1 MDLKGSRVPPQPHDC
16 RDALKWF
23 VDLSATSGGT
33 QRGLFLTD
41 IQAEQ
46 AADLDRALDFL
57 AGQGVEPFI
66 IDNDVLYAQADHVFQ
81 QASNYSPFNQP
92 AVTEFELNLLGS
104 PLAVI
109 RNLEAPER
117 AHHLW
122 YLFHYILYPR
132 LLYDKR
138 TVISTP
144 LGFDEFIAYG
154 SRCEDFEYAGR
165 RITWEKLVWL
175 VESSMLDLHQFRICT
190 AQELP
195 PMLKSE
201 YTLFNCLKDRELPVT
216 SQQML
221 GDYVIDMALT
231 EKSNRLAIEFDR
243 LAYIDIPGRQD
254 ARAKKHLVLLS
265 DGWKIL
271 RLTNAEIDGNLTE
284 CADAVQQA
292 FEQGR
297 KRSAVGR
304 LISGKAEVRVP
315 ELPVDDDVQRLAI
328 THGAGPIAVTGFPG
342 VGKTSC
348 IAYRISYLLA
358 QGVNPERIIAFSF
371 SDETT
376 NILRSQLEVLTDAA
390 IAQKLNISNWR
401 DFGYRVLKENAV
413 LAGRKPPLKIEANP
427 QRVLDRVL
435 RKVKSEMDP
444 VHLELLEHEVD
455 ELSVGSL
462 ISLYKANMVTAEIIS
477 QTAQTDGEKFLA
489 RIYQGY
495 DEALKKSNKIDNDD
509 TIALC
514 AQLLAGNRE
523 VRETYAHKFDFV
535 LVDEYQD
542 CTMAQELMCRLL
554 AFPQDNIYFSGNEDE
569 SIFESKGAMPHV
581 LSEISLRMPNARC
594 YVLEKNWRSHPALVE
609 HLRAFSQ
616 NIEKRFI
623 AKNTEAG
630 IRSLTGNAVIGPKEL
645 VDEDAEADWVASEI
659 GILLSGGKKPSDIV
673 IIWRTQKYVPYLEKA
688 LFKNNIPCSSLD
700 QVSTLVPDEAGDV
713 MAFLRL
719 VMDPDGP
726 KAKASFERICQLRSR
741 ELDQKL
747 SRLSTTIAGF
757 GEANNL
763 SFLKAIEIY
772 YEATKDAACKDLND
786 LVRIIRTMN
795 QESLSPAE
803 TINNFKRSQ
812 KLHEIYKAAKIPPN
826 VLYEPLARVEQLEEQ
841 ARKFKTVD
849 DFVRNWDNNSKSQEK
864 GESSSINLMGAE
876 FVKGHEFAIVFLVGM
891 ADGLFPVSNF
901 VDIDEE
907 RRLFLIAMSR
917 AKELLY
923 VSYPRAFDG
932 QPVPVSGFLLEAK
945 LIQPS
950 AYQNALKRFETYI
963 PEPKA
968 VPADMPVTEAPILQT
983 PPVEIVQEPVRQ
995 LVHEQLPEPVFVQ
1008 ETILDPEP
1016 EVELEPEPAQ
1026 FFSRPL
1032 DIPLQSQA
1040 PLPPPPM
1047 AVEPV
1052 VAAEPAVSDV
1062 SVVPV
1067 VPVAPPEPH
1076 QGIGPPVDPFLRG
1089 AKAAETIE
1097 MPAGIIN
1104 ERSKRRRVIPPTPEQ
1119 IAAQAAAEAAAKA
1132 AAQALEAETETELDL
1147 GAVTADVPPIV
1158 IPAVESSPVPAI
1170 VPEPLPEPVPEPTSA
1185 PTPVRAPDPEP
1196 QSQPIPVPLSEP
1208 VFDPEPIPAQEEVP
1222 IAPPSEVPQIIPVA
1236 ELPVPDVAPEPDP
1249 VVVAPEPVAPR
1260 PEPEPVISESVIV
1273 SPDVVEALPE
1283 PVAQIPELPAE
1294 DAAKEA
1300 ELRQETKKKAR
1311 EALRAR
1317 AEKKKSEALEREKA
1331 ADLPPAVPLTDEIAQ
1346 VAASLSA
1353 NQLSQSLEALRNLGT
1368 EEPISKPERLT
1379 KDIIKSPPAASAKL
1393 EPASTLPPVSV
1404 PEPESVPIPA
1414 LEPTPPLS
1422 SLPATEPTASPPI
1435 APAPVQVQSPQP
1447 ISAPEPAPIPV
1458 PVSTP
1463 APTPTPIPTPTP
1475 TPIPVPQPAPVAA
1488 RVSKPIPAPSHK
1500 LKWERAP
1507 KYIDL
1512 DDLDDLLGPGPGMPA
1527 FVPDTIQPPLQIAQA
1542 QAPDYQASLSQIPA
1556 QQPVMQAPE
1565 PAPAP
1570 VPMPTPVSTPAPAPA
1585 FPPPKM
1591 PSQPA
1596 SQPSQIPTPPAYVE
1610 EEQDSTKPK
1619 CVQCG
1624 NKLEVNSLFCGECGY
1639 SLPERIPPC
1648 PSCGE
1653 PVEPGAKFCGECGF
1667 HLIN

>member
-23 VDLSATSGGT
+23 VDRSASSGGS

-46 AADLDRALDFL
+46 AADLDNALNVL
-57 AGQGVEPFI
+57 ASQGVEPFI
-66 IDNDVLYAQADHVFQ
+66 IDNDVLYTQADHIFQ
-81 QASNYSPFNQP
+81 QASNYAPFNQP

-109 RNLEAPER
+109 RNLESPER

-138 TVISTP
+138 TIISTP
-144 LGFDEFIAYG
+144 LGLEEFVAYG

-165 RITWEKLVWL
+165 RITWEKLIWL

-190 AQELP
+190 SQELP

-284 CADAVQQA
+284 CADAVQQS
-292 FEQGR
+292 FEQSR

-328 THGAGPIAVTGFPG
+328 THGAGPIAVTGYPG

-358 QGVNPERIIAFSF
+358 QGVNPERIIVFSF

-376 NILRSQLEVLTDAA
+376 NILRSQMEVLTDAVVS
-390 IAQKLNISNWR
+390 QKLNISNWR
-401 DFGYRVLKENAV
+401 DFGYRVLKENAA

-462 ISLYKANMVTAEIIS
+462 ISLYKANMVSAEIIS
-477 QTAQTDGEKFLA
+477 QTAQSDGEKFLA

-495 DEALKKSNKIDNDD
+495 DDALKKSNKIDNDD
-509 TIALC
+509 TISLC
-514 AQLLAGNRE
+514 AQLLASNRD

-542 CTMAQELMCRLL
+542 CTLAQELMCRLL
-554 AFPQDNIYFSGNEDE
+554 AFPQDNIYLSGNEDE
-569 SIFESKGAMPHV
+569 SIFESKGGMPHM

-609 HLRAFSQ
+609 HLRAFSL

-630 IRSLTGNAVIGPKEL
+630 IRALTGNAVIGPKEL
-645 VDEDAEADWVASEI
+645 VDEDAEAEWVASEI

-700 QVSTLVPDEAGDV
+700 QVSSLVPDEAGDV
-713 MAFLRL
+713 IAFLRL

-795 QESLSPAE
+795 QENLSPAE
-803 TINNFKRSQ
+803 TISNFKRSQ

-841 ARKFKTVD
+841 ARKFKSVD
-849 DFVRNWDNNSKSQEK
+849 DFVRNWDNNSKNSQDK
-864 GESSSINLMGAE
+864 SDSSSINLMGAE
-876 FVKGHEFAIVFLVGM
+876 FVKGHEFSIVFLVGM
-891 ADGLFPVSNF
+891 ADGLFPVANF
-901 VDIDEE
+901 TDIDEE
-907 RRLFLIAMSR
+907 RRLFLVSMSR

-923 VSYPRAFDG
+923 VSYPRAFEG
-932 QPVPVSGFLLEAK
+932 QPVPVSGFLLESK

-968 VPADMPVTEAPILQT
+968 VPADMP
-983 PPVEIVQEPVRQ
+983 PPEVPVASIPEREIVQEPVRQ
-995 LVHEQLPEPVFVQ
+995 LAQEPVFIPDPLPEVPITTSTIEIEPEPEPV
-1008 ETILDPEP
+1008 PEP
-1016 EVELEPEPAQ
+1016 DSFFNHPIDPAITLNRLPAM
-1026 FFSRPL
+1026 SAP
-1032 DIPLQSQA
+1032 QA
-1040 PLPPPPM
+1040 P
-1047 AVEPV
+1047 VEPH
-1052 VAAEPAVSDV
+1052 S
-1062 SVVPV
+1062 
-1067 VPVAPPEPH
+1067 
-1076 QGIGPPVDPFLRG
+1076 GIGPPIDPFLRG
-1089 AKAAETIE
+1089 AKPADTIE

-1104 ERSKRRRVIPPTPEQ
+1104 ERSKRRRVIPPPPEQ
-1119 IAAQAAAEAAAKA
+1119 AP
-1132 AAQALEAETETELDL
+1132 ALSAGDQ
-1147 GAVTADVPPIV
+1147 PN
-1158 IPAVESSPVPAI
+1158 
-1170 VPEPLPEPVPEPTSA
+1170 EPVAME
-1185 PTPVRAPDPEP
+1185 
-1196 QSQPIPVPLSEP
+1196 
-1208 VFDPEPIPAQEEVP
+1208 
-1222 IAPPSEVPQIIPVA
+1222 PVA
-1236 ELPVPDVAPEPDP
+1236 ELPVDPATVTADVVPIVIPEPDP
-1249 VVVAPEPVAPR
+1249 VSKSIPEPALVSTSETMPESKSQIVESVSETSSLPTTEPIVAEPEPKPEPK
-1260 PEPEPVISESVIV
+1260 PEPEPILEPVSEPTPAPEKELSTLTVPESTPEPTLEAAAV
-1273 SPDVVEALPE
+1273 AVEPLVPPVVAEVKADVKTEETSVEAALS
-1283 PVAQIPELPAE
+1283 
-1294 DAAKEA
+1294 EA

-1331 ADLPPAVPLTDEIAQ
+1331 VELPPTAPLTDEIAQ

-1353 NQLSQSLEALRNLGT
+1353 NQLSQSLEVLRNLGT
-1368 EEPISKPERLT
+1368 EEPITKPERVT
-1379 KDIIKSPPAASAKL
+1379 KERDRPRTNEVIP
-1393 EPASTLPPVSV
+1393 PPVIPPQV
-1404 PEPESVPIPA
+1404 PEPA
-1414 LEPTPPLS
+1414 AAPTPTP
-1422 SLPATEPTASPPI
+1422 
-1435 APAPVQVQSPQP
+1435 APAQDRVHAPEPE
-1447 ISAPEPAPIPV
+1447 PEPAPVPMPAISEPIVEEPAVLPKPLSAPAPTPIPTSV
-1458 PVSTP
+1458 PVEAPAPTP
-1463 APTPTPIPTPTP
+1463 APTP
-1475 TPIPVPQPAPVAA
+1475 VLLPAVAKVQTTTPVAKHNL
-1488 RVSKPIPAPSHK
+1488 V
-1500 LKWERAP
+1500 WEKAP

-1512 DDLDDLLGPGPGMPA
+1512 DDLDDLLGPGLPA
-1527 FVPDTIQPPLQIAQA
+1527 YVPDVQTQPSVSSPV
-1542 QAPDYQASLSQIPA
+1542 YQA
-1556 QQPVMQAPE
+1556 APE
-1565 PAPAP
+1565 PPPAP
-1570 VPMPTPVSTPAPAPA
+1570 PSAPTSTPEPAPA
-1585 FPPPKM
+1585 FPPPKV
-1591 PSQPA
+1591 PIQPA
-1596 SQPSQIPTPPAYVE
+1596 SQPVYQTQSPQPVYQAPLAQAPLQSSAYVDE
-1610 EEQDSTKPK
+1610 DQATTKPK

-1624 NKLEVNSLFCGECGY
+1624 NQLEVNSLFCGECGY

-1667 HLIN
+1667 RLIS

>member
-23 VDLSATSGGT
+23 VDRSVSSGGS

-46 AADLDRALDFL
+46 AADLDSTLNLL

-66 IDNDVLYAQADHVFQ
+66 IDNEVLYTQADHVFQ
-81 QASNYSPFNQP
+81 LASNHAPFNQP
-92 AVTEFELNLLGS
+92 AVTEFELNLIGS

-138 TVISTP
+138 TIISTP
-144 LGFDEFIAYG
+144 LGFDEFVAYG

-175 VESSMLDLHQFRICT
+175 IESSMLDLHQFRICT
-190 AQELP
+190 SQELP

-243 LAYIDIPGRQD
+243 LAYIDVPGRQD

-284 CADAVQQA
+284 CADAVQQS

-328 THGAGPIAVTGFPG
+328 THGAGPIAVTGYPG

-358 QGVNPERIIAFSF
+358 QGVNPERIIVFSF

-376 NILRSQLEVLTDAA
+376 NILRSQLEVLTDGSV
-390 IAQKLNISNWR
+390 AQKLNISNWR
-401 DFGYRVLKENAV
+401 DFGYRVLKENAA

-462 ISLYKANMVTAEIIS
+462 ISLYKANMVSAEIIS
-477 QTAQTDGEKFLA
+477 QTAQSDGEKFLA

-495 DEALKKSNKIDNDD
+495 DDALKKSNKIDNDD
-509 TIALC
+509 TISLS
-514 AQLLAGNRE
+514 AQLLASNKE

-554 AFPQDNIYFSGNEDE
+554 AYPQDNIYFSGNEDE
-569 SIFESKGAMPHV
+569 AIYESKGGMPHT
-581 LSEISLRMPNARC
+581 LSEISLRLPNARC

-609 HLRAFSQ
+609 HLRSFSL

-630 IRSLTGNAVIGPKEL
+630 IRALTGNAVIGPKEL
-645 VDEDAEADWVASEI
+645 IDEDAEADWVASEI

-700 QVSTLVPDEAGDV
+700 QVSSLVPDEAGDV
-713 MAFLRL
+713 IAFLRL

-795 QESLSPAE
+795 QENLSPAE
-803 TINNFKRSQ
+803 TISNFKRSQ

-841 ARKFKTVD
+841 ARKFKSVD
-849 DFVRNWDNNSKSQEK
+849 DFVRNWDNNSKNAQDKSD
-864 GESSSINLMGAE
+864 SSSINLMGAE
-876 FVKGHEFAIVFLVGM
+876 FVKGHEFSIVFLIGM
-891 ADGLFPVSNF
+891 ADGLFPVANF
-901 VDIDEE
+901 ADIDEE

-923 VSYPRAFDG
+923 VSYPRAFEG
-932 QPVPVSGFLLEAK
+932 QPVPVSGFLLESK

-968 VPADMPVTEAPILQT
+968 VPADMPPLEVPMATVAQPEF
-983 PPVEIVQEPVRQ
+983 VQEPVRQ
-995 LVHEQLPEPVFVQ
+995 LAQEPVFIPDPIPEIPITTSTIEIEPEPEPV
-1008 ETILDPEP
+1008 PEP
-1016 EVELEPEPAQ
+1016 DSFFNHPIDPAVTLNRLPAI
-1026 FFSRPL
+1026 SAP
-1032 DIPLQSQA
+1032 QA
-1040 PLPPPPM
+1040 P
-1047 AVEPV
+1047 VEPHTGI
-1052 VAAEPAVSDV
+1052 
-1062 SVVPV
+1062 
-1067 VPVAPPEPH
+1067 APP
-1076 QGIGPPVDPFLRG
+1076 IDAFLRG
-1089 AKAAETIE
+1089 ARPADTIE

-1104 ERSKRRRVIPPTPEQ
+1104 ERSKRRRVIPPPSEATP
-1119 IAAQAAAEAAAKA
+1119 AAAVSTEH
-1132 AAQALEAETETELDL
+1132 AESLDVEPVPDISTEGSNDVGT
-1147 GAVTADVPPIV
+1147 VTADVPPIV
-1158 IPAVESSPVPAI
+1158 IPPPNPEPAVESVPEPVLAIVPEAVVEASPVPPAPDI
-1170 VPEPLPEPVPEPTSA
+1170 VPESLQLIPEPAAAVVVETFPESVKVPDPEPVKLVESEPVPVAALESEPLPEPVQ
-1185 PTPVRAPDPEP
+1185 V
-1196 QSQPIPVPLSEP
+1196 
-1208 VFDPEPIPAQEEVP
+1208 
-1222 IAPPSEVPQIIPVA
+1222 
-1236 ELPVPDVAPEPDP
+1236 
-1249 VVVAPEPVAPR
+1249 
-1260 PEPEPVISESVIV
+1260 PEPEPVPLTLPVPEPELV
-1273 SPDVVEALPE
+1273 PE
-1283 PVAQIPELPAE
+1283 PVAASPEHLAVPPISEPAAGE
-1294 DAAKEA
+1294 PILDDALSEA

-1317 AEKKKSEALEREKA
+1317 AQKKKTEALEREKSV
-1331 ADLPPAVPLTDEIAQ
+1331 DLPPAMPLTDEIAQ

-1368 EEPISKPERLT
+1368 EEPITKPERVT
-1379 KDIIKSPPAASAKL
+1379 KEKEKPTTEINPPPPTSAPPTPVPASA
-1393 EPASTLPPVSV
+1393 PVPT
-1404 PEPESVPIPA
+1404 PEQAPA
-1414 LEPTPPLS
+1414 LE
-1422 SLPATEPTASPPI
+1422 
-1435 APAPVQVQSPQP
+1435 
-1447 ISAPEPAPIPV
+1447 SAPEPVSTPESAPTPIQ
-1458 PVSTP
+1458 TP
-1463 APTPTPIPTPTP
+1463 APTPEPATTPTQSPLTKPALPTIAVPPNVPTSVPVTVPVPVPHPASATPIAARITTPTP
-1475 TPIPVPQPAPVAA
+1475 AA
-1488 RVSKPIPAPSHK
+1488 KHN
-1500 LKWERAP
+1500 LTWEKAP

-1512 DDLDDLLGPGPGMPA
+1512 DDLDDLLGPSVPA
-1527 FVPDTIQPPLQIAQA
+1527 QVPVVQ
-1542 QAPDYQASLSQIPA
+1542 QAPQVVSAPMPEFEPAPIPA
-1556 QQPVMQAPE
+1556 PAPE
-1565 PAPAP
+1565 PAP
-1570 VPMPTPVSTPAPAPA
+1570 MPSPVSVPAPT
-1585 FPPPKM
+1585 FPPPKT

-1596 SQPSQIPTPPAYVE
+1596 AQPVYQQLPPQPAYTVPPAQVPQPQAYVE
-1610 EEQDSTKPK
+1610 PEENTKPK

-1624 NKLEVNSLFCGECGY
+1624 NSLEVNSLFCGECGY

>member
-16 RDALKWF
+16 REALKWF

-46 AADLDRALDFL
+46 AADLDRALEYM
-57 AGQGVEPFI
+57 AGRGIEPFI

-165 RITWEKLVWL
+165 RITWEKLIWL

-201 YTLFNCLKDRELPVT
+201 YTLFNCLKDRDLPVT

-271 RLTNAEIDGNLTE
+271 RLTNAEIDGNFTE

-304 LISGKAEVRVP
+304 LIFGKAEVRVP

-358 QGVNPERIIAFSF
+358 QGVNPERIIVFSF

-376 NILRSQLEVLTDAA
+376 NILRSQLEVLTDGA

-401 DFGYRVLKENAV
+401 DFGYRVLKENAA

-489 RIYQGY
+489 KIYQGY

-509 TIALC
+509 TITLS
-514 AQLLAGNRE
+514 AQLLASNRE

-542 CTMAQELMCRLL
+542 CTLAQELMCRIL
-554 AFPQDNIYFSGNEDE
+554 AYPQDNIYFSGNEDE
-569 SIFESKGAMPHV
+569 SIFESKGAMPHI

-594 YVLEKNWRSHPALVE
+594 YVLEKNWRAHPALVE
-609 HLRAFSQ
+609 HLRAFSL

-623 AKNTEAG
+623 AKNIEAG
-630 IRSLTGNAVIGPKEL
+630 IRALTGNAVIGPKEL
-645 VDEDAEADWVASEI
+645 VDEDAEAEWVASEI

-673 IIWRTQKYVPYLEKA
+673 VIWRTQKYVPYLEKA

-700 QVSTLVPDEAGDV
+700 QVSSLVPDEAGDV
-713 MAFLRL
+713 IAFLRL
-719 VMDPDGP
+719 VNDPDGP

-803 TINNFKRSQ
+803 AINNFKRSQ

-841 ARKFKTVD
+841 ARKFKSVD
-849 DFVRNWDNNSKSQEK
+849 EFVRNWDNNSKSQEK

-876 FVKGHEFAIVFLVGM
+876 FVKGQEFSIVFLVGM
-891 ADGLFPVSNF
+891 ADGLFPVTNF
-901 VDIDEE
+901 VDLDEE
-907 RRLFLIAMSR
+907 RRLFLVAMSR

-923 VSYPRAFDG
+923 VSYPRAFEG
-932 QPVPVSGFLLEAK
+932 QPVPVSGFLLESK

-968 VPADMPVTEAPILQT
+968 VPADLPVTEAPILQT
-983 PPVEIVQEPVRQ
+983 PPIEVAQEPVRQ
-995 LVHEQLPEPVFVQ
+995 LFHEQVPEPVFVQ
-1008 ETILDPEP
+1008 ETILSPEP
-1016 EVELEPEPAQ
+1016 EVELEPEPEQ

-1032 DIPLQSQA
+1032 EIPVQSQTPA
-1040 PLPPPPM
+1040 PPP
-1047 AVEPV
+1047 
-1052 VAAEPAVSDV
+1052 VAAEP
-1062 SVVPV
+1062 
-1067 VPVAPPEPH
+1067 VAPAEPH
-1076 QGIGPPVDPFLRG
+1076 KGIGPPVDPFLRG
-1089 AKAAETIE
+1089 AKASETIE

-1119 IAAQAAAEAAAKA
+1119 IAAQAAAEAAAQA
-1132 AAQALEAETETELDL
+1132 ALQASESETETEPDL
-1147 GAVTADVPPIV
+1147 SAVTADVPPIV
-1158 IPAVESSPVPAI
+1158 IPPVEPPIAPVVEPIQITDAVQT
-1170 VPEPLPEPVPEPTSA
+1170 PEPLPALV
-1185 PTPVRAPDPEP
+1185 
-1196 QSQPIPVPLSEP
+1196 
-1208 VFDPEPIPAQEEVP
+1208 EEAV
-1222 IAPPSEVPQIIPVA
+1222 APPPEVQQAIPVA
-1236 ELPVPDVAPEPDP
+1236 ELSEPEVVPEPK
-1249 VVVAPEPVAPR
+1249 
-1260 PEPEPVISESVIV
+1260 PEPEPQPEPEPEPAAVVPEPIATV
-1273 SPDVVEALPE
+1273 SQTDPAIPEPVNLIPEVVEALPE
-1283 PVAQIPELPAE
+1283 PVAQAPEPSAE
-1294 DAAKEA
+1294 EAAKEA
-1300 ELRQETKKKAR
+1300 ELRHETKKKAR

-1317 AEKKKSEALEREKA
+1317 AEKKKLEALEREKLV
-1331 ADLPPAVPLTDEIAQ
+1331 DLPPTVPLTDEIAQ

-1353 NQLSQSLEALRNLGT
+1353 NQLSQSLEALRSLGT

-1379 KDIIKSPPAASAKL
+1379 KDIIKTNESFSL
-1393 EPASTLPPVSV
+1393 
-1404 PEPESVPIPA
+1404 PEP
-1414 LEPTPPLS
+1414 
-1422 SLPATEPTASPPI
+1422 
-1435 APAPVQVQSPQP
+1435 
-1447 ISAPEPAPIPV
+1447 ISEPAPAAISP
-1458 PVSTP
+1458 
-1463 APTPTPIPTPTP
+1463 P
-1475 TPIPVPQPAPVAA
+1475 TPIPVPEPVAPVTVAPEAPEPVAPPPTPVHAPEPAPMPAPVPAPIPVAKPKPEPAPVAA
-1488 RVSKPIPAPSHK
+1488 RVALPIPAASHN
-1500 LKWERAP
+1500 LTWERAP

-1512 DDLDDLLGPGPGMPA
+1512 DDLDDLLGPGMMPA
-1527 FVPDTIQPPLQIAQA
+1527 FVPDVVEPPLQIAQA
-1542 QAPDYQASLSQIPA
+1542 PAPVYQAPQPQVPA
-1556 QQPVMQAPE
+1556 QQPVMQDL
-1565 PAPAP
+1565 
-1570 VPMPTPVSTPAPAPA
+1570 APA

-1591 PSQPA
+1591 PLKPAQPTQQPVQPPVSQPM
-1596 SQPSQIPTPPAYVE
+1596 QIPSPPAYVE
-1610 EEQDSTKPK
+1610 EDQDSTKPK

-1639 SLPERIPPC
+1639 SLPQRIPPC

>member
-41 IQAEQ
+41 IQVEQ
-46 AADLDRALDFL
+46 AADLDRALEYM
-57 AGQGVEPFI
+57 AGRGIEPFI

-81 QASNYSPFNQP
+81 QASSHSPFNQP

-201 YTLFNCLKDRELPVT
+201 YTLFNCLKDRDLPVT

-271 RLTNAEIDGNLTE
+271 RLTNAEIDGNFTE

-304 LISGKAEVRVP
+304 LIFGKAEVRVP

-358 QGVNPERIIAFSF
+358 QGVNPERIIVFSF

-376 NILRSQLEVLTDAA
+376 NILRSQLEVLTDGA

-401 DFGYRVLKENAV
+401 DFGYRVLKENAT

-509 TIALC
+509 TITLS
-514 AQLLAGNRE
+514 AQLLASNKE

-542 CTMAQELMCRLL
+542 CTMAQELMCRIL
-554 AFPQDNIYFSGNEDE
+554 AYPQDNIYFSGNEDE
-569 SIFESKGAMPHV
+569 SIYESKGAMPHM

-594 YVLEKNWRSHPALVE
+594 YVLEKNWRAHPALVE
-609 HLRAFSQ
+609 HLRAFSL

-630 IRSLTGNAVIGPKEL
+630 IRALTGNAVIGPKEL
-645 VDEDAEADWVASEI
+645 VDEDAEAEWVASEI

-803 TINNFKRSQ
+803 AINNFKRSQ

-876 FVKGHEFAIVFLVGM
+876 FVKGHEFSIVFLIGM
-891 ADGLFPVSNF
+891 ADGLFPVTNF
-901 VDIDEE
+901 VDLDEE
-907 RRLFLIAMSR
+907 RRLFLVAMSR

-923 VSYPRAFDG
+923 VSYPRAFEG
-932 QPVPVSGFLLEAK
+932 QPVPVSGFLLESK

-968 VPADMPVTEAPILQT
+968 VPADMPVMEASSLPALPTE
-983 PPVEIVQEPVRQ
+983 VVQEPVRQ
-995 LVHEQLPEPVFVQ
+995 LVHEQVPEPVFVQ
-1008 ETILDPEP
+1008 ETILSPEP
-1016 EVELEPEPAQ
+1016 EVELEPEPEQ

-1032 DIPLQSQA
+1032 EIPVQPQT
-1040 PLPPPPM
+1040 PLPPP
-1047 AVEPV
+1047 V
-1052 VAAEPAVSDV
+1052 VAE
-1062 SVVPV
+1062 
-1067 VPVAPPEPH
+1067 PVAPAESH
-1076 QGIGPPVDPFLRG
+1076 KGIGPPVDPFLRG
-1089 AKAAETIE
+1089 AKASETIE

-1119 IAAQAAAEAAAKA
+1119 IAAQAAAEAAAL
-1132 AAQALEAETETELDL
+1132 AAQQASESEPEAEPEPDL
-1147 GAVTADVPPIV
+1147 SAVTADVPPIV
-1158 IPAVESSPVPAI
+1158 IPPVEPAI
-1170 VPEPLPEPVPEPTSA
+1170 ATVAAPEQILEVEQPVV
-1185 PTPVRAPDPEP
+1185 PTP
-1196 QSQPIPVPLSEP
+1196 
-1208 VFDPEPIPAQEEVP
+1208 EEQQ
-1222 IAPPSEVPQIIPVA
+1222 ATPVA
-1236 ELPVPDVAPEPDP
+1236 ELPEPEVVPEPMPVPEPPTGAPETIAI
-1249 VVVAPEPVAPR
+1249 V
-1260 PEPEPVISESVIV
+1260 SESDQATPELVNSI
-1273 SPDVVEALPE
+1273 PEVVEVLPE
-1283 PVAQIPELPAE
+1283 PVAQVPEAQAE
-1294 DAAKEA
+1294 EAAKEA
-1300 ELRQETKKKAR
+1300 ELRHETKKKAR

-1317 AEKKKSEALEREKA
+1317 AEKKKLEALEREKL

-1353 NQLSQSLEALRNLGT
+1353 NQLSQSLEALRGLGT
-1368 EEPISKPERLT
+1368 EEPISKPERPT
-1379 KDIIKSPPAASAKL
+1379 KDIIKTNESNSQPIQSPPSL
-1393 EPASTLPPVSV
+1393 SPIPESEPVSEPAPAAISAPTPTFPPTPAPTPIPVLASI
-1404 PEPESVPIPA
+1404 PEPEAPV
-1414 LEPTPPLS
+1414 
-1422 SLPATEPTASPPI
+1422 TASPKAPEPI
-1435 APAPVQVQSPQP
+1435 TPSQEPVQ
-1447 ISAPEPAPIPV
+1447 APEPAPAPI
-1458 PVSTP
+1458 SI
-1463 APTPTPIPTPTP
+1463 ANPTPE
-1475 TPIPVPQPAPVAA
+1475 PAPVAA
-1488 RVSKPIPAPSHK
+1488 RVARPIPTPSHN
-1500 LKWERAP
+1500 LTWERAP

-1512 DDLDDLLGPGPGMPA
+1512 DDLDDLLGPGMPA
-1527 FVPDTIQPPLQIAQA
+1527 FVPDVVEPPLQIAQA
-1542 QAPDYQASLSQIPA
+1542 
-1556 QQPVMQAPE
+1556 
-1565 PAPAP
+1565 PAP
-1570 VPMPTPVSTPAPAPA
+1570 VHQAPQPQVPAPQPVVQAPAPA

-1591 PSQPA
+1591 PLKPAQPTQKPVQPPVLQPA
-1596 SQPSQIPTPPAYVE
+1596 QIPSPTAYVE
-1610 EEQDSTKPK
+1610 DAQDSTKPK

-1624 NKLEVNSLFCGECGY
+1624 NQLEVNSLFCGECGY
-1639 SLPERIPPC
+1639 SLPQRIPPC

>member
-23 VDLSATSGGT
+23 IDLPISGGGT

-46 AADLDRALDFL
+46 ASDLDNSLGLL
-57 AGQGVEPFI
+57 AGRGIEPFI
-66 IDNDVLYAQADHVFQ
+66 IDNEVLYAQADHVFQ
-81 QASNYSPFNQP
+81 QASNYAPFNQP

-138 TVISTP
+138 TIISTP
-144 LGFDEFIAYG
+144 LGFEEFNAYG

-165 RITWEKLVWL
+165 RITWEKLIWL

-190 AQELP
+190 SQDLP

-221 GDYVIDMALT
+221 GDYVIDMALA

-254 ARAKKHLVLLS
+254 ARAKKHQVLLS

-284 CADAVQQA
+284 CADAVQQS

-328 THGAGPIAVTGFPG
+328 THGAGPIAVTGYPG

-358 QGVNPERIIAFSF
+358 QGVNPERIIVFSY

-376 NILRSQLEVLTDAA
+376 NILKSQLEVLTDAA

-401 DFGYRVLKENAV
+401 DFGYRVLKENAA
-413 LAGRKPPLKIEANP
+413 LAGRKAPLKIDANP

-462 ISLYKANMVTAEIIS
+462 ISLYKANMVSAEIIS

-495 DEALKKSNKIDNDD
+495 DDALKKSNKIDNDD
-509 TIALC
+509 TISLC
-514 AQLLAGNRE
+514 AQLLASNKE
-523 VRETYAHKFDFV
+523 VRDTYSHKFDFV

-569 SIFESKGAMPHV
+569 AVSESKGAMPHM

-594 YVLEKNWRSHPALVE
+594 YVLEKNWRAHPALVE

-616 NIEKRFI
+616 NIEKRYI

-630 IRSLTGNAVIGPKEL
+630 IRALTGNAVIGPKEL

-713 MAFLRL
+713 IAFLRL

-841 ARKFKTVD
+841 ARKFKSVD
-849 DFVRNWDNNSKSQEK
+849 DFVRNWDNNSKNAQDKS
-864 GESSSINLMGAE
+864 ESSSINLMGAE
-876 FVKGHEFAIVFLVGM
+876 FVKGQEFSIVFLIGM
-891 ADGLFPVSNF
+891 SDGLFPVANF
-901 VDIDEE
+901 ADIDEE

-923 VSYPRAFDG
+923 VSYPRSFDG
-932 QPVPVSGFLLEAK
+932 QPVPVSGFLLESK

-968 VPADMPVTEAPILQT
+968 VPADMPPLEMPSLQAQ
-983 PPVEIVQEPVRQ
+983 PAEVYQEPVRQ
-995 LVHEQLPEPVFVQ
+995 LAQEPVFVPDPVSVPDPIPIITS
-1008 ETILDPEP
+1008 TIEIEPEP
-1016 EVELEPEPAQ
+1016 EPVPEPDS
-1026 FFSRPL
+1026 FFNHP
-1032 DIPLQSQA
+1032 IATVPEIQT
-1040 PLPPPPM
+1040 PPVPPPAPT
-1047 AVEPV
+1047 PPP
-1052 VAAEPAVSDV
+1052 AEPAAIVD
-1062 SVVPV
+1062 
-1067 VPVAPPEPH
+1067 PH
-1076 QGIGPPVDPFLRG
+1076 IGIGPPIDPFLRG
-1089 AKAAETIE
+1089 AKPADTIE

-1104 ERSKRRRVIPPTPEQ
+1104 ERSKRRRVIPPPPEEVSIGNPVVAAVPEPETQLDQ
-1119 IAAQAAAEAAAKA
+1119 I
-1132 AAQALEAETETELDL
+1132 TELDL
-1147 GAVTADVPPIV
+1147 PVDPGAVTADVPPIV
-1158 IPAVESSPVPAI
+1158 IPP
-1170 VPEPLPEPVPEPTSA
+1170 PEPA
-1185 PTPVRAPDPEP
+1185 K
-1196 QSQPIPVPLSEP
+1196 
-1208 VFDPEPIPAQEEVP
+1208 
-1222 IAPPSEVPQIIPVA
+1222 
-1236 ELPVPDVAPEPDP
+1236 
-1249 VVVAPEPVAPR
+1249 APEPVAAPIPEPAPEPIPEAISESIPEPIPETVPEPQHASAAIIEPEPVKLPDPVIEPEKIVASEPQPEPK
-1260 PEPEPVISESVIV
+1260 PEPEPQPQPELQPEVVAV
-1273 SPDVVEALPE
+1273 SPETPEGEVPPPPPEVSPVTVEDVQA
-1283 PVAQIPELPAE
+1283 PVAQVPDPSVE
-1294 DAAKEA
+1294 AAINEA
-1300 ELRQETKKKAR
+1300 ELRHETKKKAR

-1317 AEKKKSEALEREKA
+1317 AEKKKTEAIEREKA
-1331 ADLPPAVPLTDEIAQ
+1331 AELPPAVPLTDEIQQ

-1353 NQLSQSLEALRNLGT
+1353 NQLSQSLEVLRNLGT
-1368 EEPISKPERLT
+1368 EEPIAKPERLT
-1379 KDIIKSPPAASAKL
+1379 KEKEKPRVNEIIP
-1393 EPASTLPPVSV
+1393 PPVSAPVPVAPAPEPAVAV
-1404 PEPESVPIPA
+1404 PEPE
-1414 LEPTPPLS
+1414 
-1422 SLPATEPTASPPI
+1422 
-1435 APAPVQVQSPQP
+1435 PAPVT
-1447 ISAPEPAPIPV
+1447 PEPAPVATSIPEPA
-1458 PVSTP
+1458 PVSQPTPVTALAPVATSIPEPALVPAPTP
-1463 APTPTPIPTPTP
+1463 APTQAPTPAPAPTPETP
-1475 TPIPVPQPAPVAA
+1475 PAPVPPPVPVAA
-1488 RVSKPIPAPSHK
+1488 RVPAPAINAKHK
-1500 LKWERAP
+1500 LTWERAP
-1507 KYIDL
+1507 KFIDL
-1512 DDLDDLLGPGPGMPA
+1512 DDLDDLLSPEVPA
-1527 FVPDTIQPPLQIAQA
+1527 YVPDAVQPALSIQPTVQ
-1542 QAPDYQASLSQIPA
+1542 
-1556 QQPVMQAPE
+1556 
-1565 PAPAP
+1565 APAP
-1570 VPMPTPVSTPAPAPA
+1570 TPAPA

-1591 PSQPA
+1591 PSPPAQQPLPQPA
-1596 SQPSQIPTPPAYVE
+1596 SQPVYQAPPPQAPPAQVPTQPTYVDE
-1610 EEQDSTKPK
+1610 ETTKPK

-1624 NKLEVNSLFCGECGY
+1624 NQLEVNSLFCGECGY

>member
-41 IQAEQ
+41 IQVEQ
-46 AADLDRALDFL
+46 AADLDRALEYM
-57 AGQGVEPFI
+57 AGRGIEPFI

-81 QASNYSPFNQP
+81 QASSHSPFNQP

-201 YTLFNCLKDRELPVT
+201 YTLFNCLKDRDLPVT

-271 RLTNAEIDGNLTE
+271 RLTNAEIDGNFTE

-304 LISGKAEVRVP
+304 LIFGKAEVRVP

-358 QGVNPERIIAFSF
+358 QGVNPERIIVFSF

-376 NILRSQLEVLTDAA
+376 NILRSQLEVLTDGA

-401 DFGYRVLKENAV
+401 DFGYRVLKENAT

-509 TIALC
+509 TITLS
-514 AQLLAGNRE
+514 AQLLASNKE

-542 CTMAQELMCRLL
+542 CTMAQELMCRIL
-554 AFPQDNIYFSGNEDE
+554 AYPQDNIYFSGNEDE
-569 SIFESKGAMPHV
+569 SIYESKGAMPHM

-594 YVLEKNWRSHPALVE
+594 YVLEKNWRAHPALVE
-609 HLRAFSQ
+609 HLRAFSL

-630 IRSLTGNAVIGPKEL
+630 IRALTGNAVIGPKEL
-645 VDEDAEADWVASEI
+645 VDEDAEAEWVASEI

-747 SRLSTTIAGF
+747 SRLSTTIDGF

-803 TINNFKRSQ
+803 AINNFKRSQ

-876 FVKGHEFAIVFLVGM
+876 FVKGHEFSIVFLIGM
-891 ADGLFPVSNF
+891 ADGLFPVTNF
-901 VDIDEE
+901 VDLDEE
-907 RRLFLIAMSR
+907 RRLFLVAMSR

-923 VSYPRAFDG
+923 VSYPRAFEG
-932 QPVPVSGFLLEAK
+932 QPVPVSGFLLESK

-968 VPADMPVTEAPILQT
+968 VPADMPVMEASSLPALPTE
-983 PPVEIVQEPVRQ
+983 VVQEPVRQ
-995 LVHEQLPEPVFVQ
+995 LVHEQVPEPVFVQ
-1008 ETILDPEP
+1008 ETILSPEP
-1016 EVELEPEPAQ
+1016 EVELEPEPEQ

-1032 DIPLQSQA
+1032 EIPVQPQT
-1040 PLPPPPM
+1040 PPPP
-1047 AVEPV
+1047 PV
-1052 VAAEPAVSDV
+1052 VAE
-1062 SVVPV
+1062 
-1067 VPVAPPEPH
+1067 PVAPAESH
-1076 QGIGPPVDPFLRG
+1076 KGIGPPVDPFLRG
-1089 AKAAETIE
+1089 AKASETIE

-1119 IAAQAAAEAAAKA
+1119 IAAQAAAEAAAL
-1132 AAQALEAETETELDL
+1132 AAQQASESEPEAEPDL
-1147 GAVTADVPPIV
+1147 STVTADVPQIV
-1158 IPAVESSPVPAI
+1158 IPPVEPPIAPVVEPIQITDAVQT
-1170 VPEPLPEPVPEPTSA
+1170 PEPLPALVEEAVTPPPVVQQAIPVTELSEPEVVPEPK
-1185 PTPVRAPDPEP
+1185 
-1196 QSQPIPVPLSEP
+1196 
-1208 VFDPEPIPAQEEVP
+1208 
-1222 IAPPSEVPQIIPVA
+1222 
-1236 ELPVPDVAPEPDP
+1236 
-1249 VVVAPEPVAPR
+1249 
-1260 PEPEPVISESVIV
+1260 PEPEPQPEPQPEPAAVVPEPIATV
-1273 SPDVVEALPE
+1273 SQTDPAIPEPVNLIPEVVEAIPE
-1283 PVAQIPELPAE
+1283 PVAQAPEPSAE
-1294 DAAKEA
+1294 EAAKEA
-1300 ELRQETKKKAR
+1300 ELRHETKKKAR

-1317 AEKKKSEALEREKA
+1317 AEKKKLEALEREKLV
-1331 ADLPPAVPLTDEIAQ
+1331 DLPPTVPLTDEIAQ

-1353 NQLSQSLEALRNLGT
+1353 NQLSQSLEALRSLGT

-1379 KDIIKSPPAASAKL
+1379 KDIIKTNESFSL
-1393 EPASTLPPVSV
+1393 
-1404 PEPESVPIPA
+1404 PEP
-1414 LEPTPPLS
+1414 
-1422 SLPATEPTASPPI
+1422 
-1435 APAPVQVQSPQP
+1435 
-1447 ISAPEPAPIPV
+1447 ISEPAPAAI
-1458 PVSTP
+1458 SS
-1463 APTPTPIPTPTP
+1463 P
-1475 TPIPVPQPAPVAA
+1475 TPIPVPEPVAPVTVAPEAPEPVAPSQEPVQAPEPAPAPISVANPTPEPAPVAA
-1488 RVSKPIPAPSHK
+1488 RVARPIPTPSHN
-1500 LKWERAP
+1500 LTWERAP

-1512 DDLDDLLGPGPGMPA
+1512 DDLDDLLGPGMPA
-1527 FVPDTIQPPLQIAQA
+1527 FVPDVVEPPLQIAQA
-1542 QAPDYQASLSQIPA
+1542 
-1556 QQPVMQAPE
+1556 
-1565 PAPAP
+1565 PAP
-1570 VPMPTPVSTPAPAPA
+1570 VHQAPQSQVPAPQPVVQAPAPA

-1591 PSQPA
+1591 PLKPAQPA
-1596 SQPSQIPTPPAYVE
+1596 QQPVQPPVLQPAQIPSPTAYVE
-1610 EEQDSTKPK
+1610 DAQDSTKPK

-1624 NKLEVNSLFCGECGY
+1624 NQLEVNSLFCGECGY
-1639 SLPERIPPC
+1639 SLPQRIPPC